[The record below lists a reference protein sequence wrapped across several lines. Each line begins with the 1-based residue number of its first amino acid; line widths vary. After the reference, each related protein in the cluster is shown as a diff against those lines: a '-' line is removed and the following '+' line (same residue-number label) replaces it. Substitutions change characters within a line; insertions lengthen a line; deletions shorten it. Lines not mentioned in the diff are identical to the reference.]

1 MEVDDEAFADPAFD
15 CYAWV
20 EEALIECSTSS
31 DGGGEVGGLGGL
43 AALVPRL
50 ALRSQ
55 ALAQEIHGALHQLS
69 LAGPQLEA
77 QLAAMQQATGPLAA
91 QLDAVHADIA
101 AAGGAPGGKKQQ
113 RERDLEHL
121 VALHDAKQRLAACSQ
136 ALVEAARWGRNARA
150 CVALV
155 DDPLFMDRGPD
166 ASPRRPAVRSA
177 RGQDKDKGG
186 SPATLA
192 ECVRE
197 MRASLEV
204 CVCMSNIKRRWT
216 RRLTAGCGC
225 RSSRTCPARGTA
237 SRPWTGAAG

>member
-1 MEVDDEAFADPAFD
+1 MDDAAFADAAFD

-20 EEALIECSTSS
+20 EEALIESS
-31 DGGGEVGGLGGL
+31 SAADGGGLGGSL

-77 QLAAMQQATGPLAA
+77 QLVAMQQATGPLAA
-91 QLDAVHADIA
+91 QLDAVYADIA
-101 AAGGAPGGKKQQ
+101 AAGGASGGKKQQ

-166 ASPRRPAVRSA
+166 ATPRRPGMRSTRA
-177 RGQDKDKGG
+177 QDKGG
-186 SPATLA
+186 APGTLA

-204 CVCMSNIKRRWT
+204 CVCVCVC
-216 RRLTAGCGC
+216 LFVEG
-225 RSSRTCPARGTA
+225 
-237 SRPWTGAAG
+237 